1 MVFILIYVDN
11 TSVLSNCETLVK
23 RFHEEVRID
32 GSIDLNFIGDL
43 TWLFRCQILRLYNYQ
58 TRKQVNPTK
67 IPMAYD
73 ADLDAI
79 PISEKTDLVYIS
91 KTINDTKHTVNL
103 LEDRAAHTLSSTR
116 HRLELQ
122 LYHFS
127 EVETGGAQL

>member
-91 KTINDTKHTVNL
+91 KWKIRT
-103 LEDRAAHTLSSTR
+103 
-116 HRLELQ
+116 
-122 LYHFS
+122 S
-127 EVETGGAQL
+127 ESRIYKKKIEKQKSFRE